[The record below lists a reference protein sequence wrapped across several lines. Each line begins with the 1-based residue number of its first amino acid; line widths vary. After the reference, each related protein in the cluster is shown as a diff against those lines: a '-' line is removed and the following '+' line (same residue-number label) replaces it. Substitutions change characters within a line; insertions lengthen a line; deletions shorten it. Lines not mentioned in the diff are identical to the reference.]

1 MKRNKKYIMY
11 IIILLLIIIILI
23 KIVYIKNV
31 RTYDI
36 KMEIKNYEL
45 TNPQVKDNYMNYLK
59 KHVKVDKL
67 MDFVMND
74 YVALSPMSETAT
86 GQDVI
91 KALEFVGY
99 KMLFKSMFDK
109 SRTNFE
115 DCPVTEKFKEKFNT
129 NLLEYFNLI
138 ASEDCES
145 NCMLNRE
152 KQEIIVEVYGN
163 FENTEPTYQN
173 THHFHYTLDSEGNV
187 DDVVFDYTE
196 E

>member
-1 MKRNKKYIMY
+1 MKKDKLKIVMVIGLVIIIA
-11 IIILLLIIIILI
+11 IIILLI
-23 KIVYIKNV
+23 KKQKKYNLEDKIEK
-31 RTYDI
+31 
-36 KMEIKNYEL
+36 YEL
-45 TNPQVKDNYMNYLK
+45 NIYQNKDKLINYLK
-59 KHVKVDKL
+59 KEIKPVKIRNFIDSK
-67 MDFVMND
+67 
-74 YVALSPMSETAT
+74 YVSISVFNEDAT
-86 GQDVI
+86 IRDVLNLTNFI
-91 KALEFVGY
+91 GY
-99 KMLFKSMFDK
+99 KMLFMSMFDK
-109 SRTNFE
+109 SRTNFD

-129 NLLEYFNLI
+129 NLLEYFSLI

-152 KQEIIVEVYGN
+152 NQAITVEVYGD

>member
-1 MKRNKKYIMY
+1 MKKDKLKIVMVIGLV
-11 IIILLLIIIILI
+11 IIIAIMILLSKKQKNYNLEDRIEKYDLNVYQNKEKLIDYL
-23 KIVYIKNV
+23 KQ
-31 RTYDI
+31 DI
-36 KMEIKNYEL
+36 KPVKIRNFIDSKYVSTSVFNEDATIKDVLQL
-45 TNPQVKDNYMNYLK
+45 TNM
-59 KHVKVDKL
+59 
-67 MDFVMND
+67 
-74 YVALSPMSETAT
+74 
-86 GQDVI
+86 I
-91 KALEFVGY
+91 GY

-109 SRTNFE
+109 TRINFD

-152 KQEIIVEVYGN
+152 KQEITVEVYGN

-173 THHFHYTLDSEGNV
+173 THHFHYTLDSDGNV

>member
-1 MKRNKKYIMY
+1 MKNNKKLFLT
-11 IIILLLIIIILI
+11 IIVIVMMFLLIFMIY
-23 KIVYIKNV
+23 KKSNNKF
-31 RTYDI
+31 DI
-36 KMEIKNYEL
+36 NNSLGNYNL
-45 TNPQVKDNYMNYLK
+45 NDDKVKEEYLNYLK
-59 KHVKVDKL
+59 KYIKVNKL
-67 MDFVMND
+67 MDFIIND

-86 GQDVI
+86 GEDVI
-91 KALEFVGY
+91 KAMEFVGY
-99 KMLFKSMFDK
+99 KMLFMSMFDK
-109 SRTNFE
+109 TRINFD

-145 NCMLNRE
+145 NCLLNRE
-152 KQEIIVEVYGN
+152 KQEITVEVYGN

-173 THHFHYTLDSEGNV
+173 THHFHYTLGSDGNV

>member
-1 MKRNKKYIMY
+1 MKVNKRYM
-11 IIILLLIIIILI
+11 IIVVLIITIFIALF
-23 KIVYIKNV
+23 YINTVK
-31 RTYDI
+31 TFDI
-36 KMEIKNYEL
+36 KMEIKNYQL
-45 TNPQVKDNYMNYLK
+45 TNSQVKDNYMNYLK
-59 KHVKVDKL
+59 KYIKVNKL
-67 MDFVMND
+67 MDFIIND

-86 GQDVI
+86 GEDVI
-91 KALEFVGY
+91 KAMEFVGY

-109 SRTNFE
+109 TRINFD

-152 KQEIIVEVYGN
+152 KQEITVEVYGN

-196 E
+196 G

>member
-1 MKRNKKYIMY
+1 MRKK
-11 IIILLLIIIILI
+11 ILLTLILVTTLISIIIIFLI
-23 KIVYIKNV
+23 SKRKYDINAQISSYNLQSYEQENEYMNFIKNQIEPV
-31 RTYDI
+31 
-36 KMEIKNYEL
+36 EL
-45 TNPQVKDNYMNYLK
+45 QKFIDN
-59 KHVKVDKL
+59 
-67 MDFVMND
+67 DFVPTSLID
-74 YVALSPMSETAT
+74 GTDT
-86 GQDVI
+86 G
-91 KALEFVGY
+91 KNMKEMMEFIGY
-99 KMLFKSMFDK
+99 KMLFMSMFDK
-109 SRTNFE
+109 SRTNFD